1 MKRIDVKRMLV
12 TVIVCLLPMI
22 AGAVLYNQLPE
33 QMAVH
38 FNLNNEADNY
48 ASKAFAV
55 FALPVFMAL
64 LQIFCCASM
73 DITRKEKKKKTKF
86 EEVGIWIIPVLD
98 IVCCFTLIGNA
109 LWEGFDIRRIIC
121 LVLGLVYIVMGNYM
135 PKMSYEV
142 AKGIM
147 HPVPKSEQSFR
158 KMIRVLGYTFIIVG
172 ILLLISLFFA
182 GYVTV
187 AVIVFMLIAFAAE
200 SIWMISNDRK

>member
-38 FNLNNEADNY
+38 FNLKNEADNY

-73 DITRKEKKKKTKF
+73 DITRKGKKKKTKF

-109 LWEGFDIRRIIC
+109 LWEDFDIRRIVC
-121 LVLGLVYIVMGNYM
+121 LVLGLIYIVMGNYM